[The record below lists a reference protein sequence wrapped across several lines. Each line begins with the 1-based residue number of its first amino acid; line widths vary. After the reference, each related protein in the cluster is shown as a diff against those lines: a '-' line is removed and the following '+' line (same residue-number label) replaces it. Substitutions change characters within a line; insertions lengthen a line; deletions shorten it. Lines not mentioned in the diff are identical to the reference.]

1 MFIDTGEI
9 GEMSHLLPLE
19 EWRVCSQYDFKN
31 VHQSYI
37 HYLIVWRSTAPEVC
51 KSIANSVPSDLASVL
66 R

>member
-1 MFIDTGEI
+1 
-9 GEMSHLLPLE
+9 MSHLLPLE
-19 EWRVCSQYDFKN
+19 DWRVCSQYDFKN